1 MPSFK
6 IRFFGPITSLTQLNE
21 VNVHDD
27 GCTTLR
33 DVFTQL
39 GKEHGETLK
48 NKIIAPDGNF
58 QPYLNVVVNTT
69 NVKRL
74 KGIDTEVKDSDGI
87 VVALT
92 VTGG

>member
-6 IRFFGPITSLTQLNE
+6 IRFFGPITTLTGTRE
-21 VNVHDD
+21 VDVQAD

-33 DVFTQL
+33 DVFTQM
-39 GKEHGETLK
+39 GKEHGAPLK

-58 QPYLNVVVNTT
+58 QPYLLVVVNNTD
-69 NVKRL
+69 VKRL
-74 KGIDTEVKDSDGI
+74 KGIDTEVKDNDGI